1 LTVADHLIEPTRHA
15 ALFALDQGA
24 VPADRRDRVRQYLL
38 AHPPAD
44 NNIMQYY
51 YYFKQQFA
59 ADDAGQDVD
68 FLHTLRTQWQDM
80 AESPYEATFEGL
92 HSWGSQAHGYGM
104 FPAYF
109 LSAYVLG
116 VRRDGAVQ
124 QKSLLI
130 EPRLGDLTAA
140 AGTVVTEF
148 GVVPVSWTRA
158 GAQWNFAVEVP
169 AGPTTR
175 LRLPVGPGRYSA
187 TLDGRPVESRT
198 RLDGR
203 WLEIKLPAGR
213 HAGSWS
219 SAG

>member
-1 LTVADHLIEPTRHA
+1 LNAFFYRALADAAFLGRLIGEQKTAARYEQAARELAGNINARLWDEPAGAYFAGYLEVPPTNGVSQQRKFSLTVADHLIEPTRHA

-24 VPADRRDRVRQYLL
+24 VPAERRDRVRQYLL

-68 FLHTLRTQWQDM
+68 FLHTLRTQWEDM

-130 EPRLGDLTAA
+130 EPRLA
-140 AGTVVTEF
+140 
-148 GVVPVSWTRA
+148 
-158 GAQWNFAVEVP
+158 
-169 AGPTTR
+169 
-175 LRLPVGPGRYSA
+175 
-187 TLDGRPVESRT
+187 
-198 RLDGR
+198 
-203 WLEIKLPAGR
+203 I
-213 HAGSWS
+213 
-219 SAG
+219 